1 MLMSK
6 KIFITALI
14 ETMIIWNIWYVGIQL
29 LSCVWLFVTPWTAAH
44 QASLSFII
52 SWSLLR
58 LTSIEMVMPSYY
70 LILCRPLLFLPSI
83 FPIIR
88 VFSSEISFSHQ
99 MHHEKRIFQTA
110 FMWFYKEIKS
120 VNPKGNQPWIFI
132 GRTVAEAPILWSP
145 KWKSWLI
152 GKGPDAGKDW
162 RQKENGVAEDEMV
175 R

>member
-58 LTSIEMVMPSYY
+58 LTSIESVMPSNN
-70 LILCRPLLFLPSI
+70 LI
-83 FPIIR
+83 
-88 VFSSEISFSHQ
+88 SHQ
-99 MHHEKRIFQTA
+99 ILYWKDFQNLKLKKCRHYVKVKVTQSCPTLCDLIDYAVHGILQARIMEWIPTPFPGIFWSFQPRDQIQVSCIAGGFFTSWA
-110 FMWFYKEIKS
+110 TT
-120 VNPKGNQPWIFI
+120 G
-132 GRTVAEAPILWSP
+132 
-145 KWKSWLI
+145 KWKPIYDLI
-152 GKGPDAGKDW
+152 
-162 RQKENGVAEDEMV
+162 V
-175 R
+175 